1 VYFDAAGLIG
11 GIIHKGRE
19 PGGTNLDTDVFS
31 GIPSELS
38 ELRRHRRRVRMQC
51 FPLYSLLMALGNP
64 VIDLF
69 SLDIEG
75 AELQVLKTVPWDKV
89 NIQVL
94 IIEVNH
100 IGEIF
105 KGSAKEL
112 NKHLKMNNFQFY
124 KSLQIDDIYV
134 NRKK

>member
-1 VYFDAAGLIG
+1 
-11 GIIHKGRE
+11 
-19 PGGTNLDTDVFS
+19 
-31 GIPSELS
+31 
-38 ELRRHRRRVRMQC
+38 
-51 FPLYSLLMALGNP
+51 MALGNP

-134 NRKK
+134 NRKKNKAYG